1 MEFFTEQVIN
11 FISQIP
17 FGKVVSYGQVAT
29 VCGKPRAARQVV
41 RILQIYS
48 PKLNLPWHRVINSKG
63 MISLGKGNGYEEQKS
78 RLLEENIAFRKN
90 DTIDLIRYRWG
101 IEYF

>member
-1 MEFFTEQVIN
+1 MEYFTEQVIN

-17 FGKVVSYGQVAT
+17 AGKVVSYGQIAK

-48 PKLNLPWHRVINSKG
+48 PKLNLPWHRVINSRG
-63 MISLGKGNGYEEQKS
+63 LISLGKGNGYEEQKS
-78 RLLEENIAFRKN
+78 RLLEENINFRKN
-90 DTIDLIRYRWG
+90 DTIDLKIYRWD
-101 IEYF
+101 ID